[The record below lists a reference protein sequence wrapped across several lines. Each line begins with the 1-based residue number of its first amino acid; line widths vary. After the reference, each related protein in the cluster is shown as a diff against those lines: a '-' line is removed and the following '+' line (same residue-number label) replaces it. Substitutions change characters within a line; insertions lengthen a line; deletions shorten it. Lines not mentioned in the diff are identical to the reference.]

1 MLDQGTRTAILKL
14 HEAKAGTRAIARM
27 LGISRGAVR
36 DVIKD
41 KTAEVPHIN
50 RETKADPHRQDILEL
65 YARCKGNLVRVHE
78 ELAAAGVVLSYQAL
92 TAFCRRAGIG
102 APPKKP
108 SGRYHFDPGQ
118 EMQHDTSPHKAKIGG
133 AERAVHTASLVMCYS
148 RMLFFQHYPVWNRF
162 QLKLFLTE
170 AFAYFG
176 GVAKQCM
183 LDNSSVVVWHGTGK
197 DMVPVPEMAAFAKR
211 YGFAFAAHALGD
223 ANRSARVERPFDF
236 IDNNFLAGREFAD
249 LADINAQARV
259 WFDKQNGTFKR
270 SLQAMPRELFAAEK
284 AALVPLP
291 AWLPEVYLLHQRI
304 VDLEGYVSVSS
315 HRYSAPWT
323 LIGRRLEVR
332 ESKAKIELYDG
343 PRLVATHARVLSTR
357 HQRMTLESHRPP
369 RGTLR
374 KQGPCPEEQTLL
386 SRCPELSSYIDGIKQ
401 RAQGRGTLALRRL
414 LRMLEDYPRESL
426 LSAVKTAN
434 DFGMFDLERLERMV
448 LRGIAK
454 DYFILPRLDDP
465 LEDNREDEDEDHER

>member
-1 MLDQGTRTAILKL
+1 MLDQGIRTAILKL
-14 HEAKAGTRAIARM
+14 HEAGNGTRAIARS
-27 LGISRGAVR
+27 LGISRGAIR

-41 KTAEVPHIN
+41 ATVEVPRIS
-50 RETKADPHRQDILEL
+50 RPTKAEPHRQDILEL
-65 YARCKGNLVRVHE
+65 YTRCKGNLVRVHE
-78 ELAAAGVVLSYQAL
+78 ELQASGVTLSYQAL

-102 APPKKP
+102 TEPKKP
-108 SGRYHFDPGQ
+108 SGQYHFSPGQ
-118 EMQHDTSPHKAKIGG
+118 EMQHDTSPHKAKFGG
-133 AERAVHTASLVMCYS
+133 VEKAVHTASVVMCYS

-170 AFAYFG
+170 AFDYFS

-183 LDNSSVVVWHGTGK
+183 LDNSSVVVLHGTGK
-197 DMVPVPEMAAFAKR
+197 NMVPVPEMAAFSKR
-211 YGFAFAAHALGD
+211 YGFEFKAHELGD

-236 IDNNFLAGREFAD
+236 IDNNFLAGREFLDFAD
-249 LADINAQARV
+249 MNAQARV
-259 WFDKQNGTFKR
+259 WLERQNGTFKR
-270 SLQAMPRELFAAEK
+270 RLQAVPRELFATEK

-291 AWLPEVYLLHQRI
+291 AWLPDVYLLHQRI

-332 ESKAKIELYDG
+332 EGKDKVELYDG

-357 HQRMTLESHRPP
+357 HERVTEESHRPP

-374 KQGPCPEEQTLL
+374 KQGPCPEERALL
-386 SRCPELSSYIDGIKQ
+386 EQCPELSTYVEGLKK

-414 LRMLEDYPRESL
+414 LRMLGDYPREPF

-434 DFGMFDLERLERMV
+434 EFGMFDLERLERMA
-448 LRGIAK
+448 LRAIAK
-454 DYFILPRLDDP
+454 DYFIMPRLDDP
-465 LEDNREDEDEDHER
+465 LESEDDDYE